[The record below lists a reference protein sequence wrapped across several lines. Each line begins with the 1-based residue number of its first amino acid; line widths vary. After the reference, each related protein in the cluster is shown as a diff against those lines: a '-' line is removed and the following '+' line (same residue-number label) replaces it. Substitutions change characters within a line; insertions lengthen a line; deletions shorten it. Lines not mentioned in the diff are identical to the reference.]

1 MKNINTITRN
11 IENNKEIIKYINSN
25 EYYNID
31 RFIADAKRYI
41 KATKDG
47 RMINSIGSVSASGM
61 SRNIKFLSCEKYK
74 HGFNYENYFSFFCS
88 MGYKPTNQR
97 SHCFKIHGCGMDM
110 IFHTNYSI
118 IRTLFYLGF
127 ISKKECATLEQKT
140 PNTI

>member
-1 MKNINTITRN
+1 MKNLNTITRN

-41 KATKDG
+41 KATKEG

-74 HGFNYENYFSFFCS
+74 HGFNYENYFSFFYS
-88 MGYKPTNQR
+88 MGYKPTDKR
-97 SHCFKIHGCGMDM
+97 SHYFKIHGCGMDM

-127 ISKKECATLEQKT
+127 ISKTECATLEQKT